1 MSDVVDLTS
10 SPEDDRATSRGRK
23 RGREENGHDAEH
35 QDEDNGPAAAAAA
48 GAASSS
54 SSSPQA
60 KRRRVIAATSLE
72 RSGGAKTTGES
83 SDDSDVVCLDDSSS
97 EDERKPAARKRRDRS
112 NSSSGR
118 RSAGSDE
125 AIDLTK
131 STSPMPNAGDSNIA
145 RLAASVAASVARR
158 RPVGLPVAARPAAA
172 RPAAAAGPSPF
183 ATQATAYLDSVR
195 GDLDHDKKREHFAD
209 ARRPEQIL
217 RTELSNLWEQL
228 RSITDRRS
236 EEYRVCRLQIDEVE
250 AQLHQA
256 RKNAAEDIYNRNNS
270 AERMGRVGADGRL
283 TVDYHGLYVRDAIDA
298 YETMVVP
305 VLPVQTRVAII
316 TGKGLHSKGGRSA
329 LRDGLMEHIRRSAQY
344 QEKKIE
350 CRVCPKNEGRLLV
363 DWIGEA

>member
-10 SPEDDRATSRGRK
+10 SPEDGGASRGRK
-23 RGREENGHDAEH
+23 RGRDDDDAEH
-35 QDEDNGPAAAAAA
+35 QDEDNSNNNGSGAAAAAA
-48 GAASSS
+48 SSS
-54 SSSPQA
+54 SHSPQA
-60 KRRRVIAATSLE
+60 KRRRVIAVPALD
-72 RSGGAKTTGES
+72 RAGGSKTTGES
-83 SDDSDVVCLDDSSS
+83 SDDSDVICLDDSSS
-97 EDERKPAARKRRDRS
+97 EDERKPAARRRRPPRPTDRS
-112 NSSSGR
+112 NGS

-131 STSPMPNAGDSNIA
+131 STSPMPNAGDSNMA

-158 RPVGLPVAARPAAA
+158 PEPAAAA
-172 RPAAAAGPSPF
+172 RPAAGPSPF
-183 ATQATAYLDSVR
+183 ATQATAFLDSVR
-195 GDLDHDKKREHFAD
+195 GDLDHDKKREHFDD

-217 RTELSNLWEQL
+217 RKELSNLWEQL
-228 RSITDRRS
+228 RSIADRRS
-236 EEYRVCRLQIDEVE
+236 EEYRVCRQQIDEVE

-270 AERMGRVGADGRL
+270 AERMGRVGTDGRL

>member
-10 SPEDDRATSRGRK
+10 SPEDDRASRGRK

-35 QDEDNGPAAAAAA
+35 QDEDNGPAA
-48 GAASSS
+48 GAA
-54 SSSPQA
+54 SPQA
-60 KRRRVIAATSLE
+60 KRRRVIAPTSLE
-72 RSGGAKTTGES
+72 RSGGAKTAGES
-83 SDDSDVVCLDDSSS
+83 SDDSDVVCLGDSSS
-97 EDERKPAARKRRDRS
+97 EDERKPAAARKRHDRS
-112 NSSSGR
+112 NGSSGR

-158 RPVGLPVAARPAAA
+158 RPAPIAAAAA
-172 RPAAAAGPSPF
+172 RPASAVPAAGPSPF